1 MLKSIYIHN
10 YAIITDLSVDFGEGF
25 SVMTGETGAGK
36 SIILGALSLIL
47 GNRAESKALRTDT
60 DKCIIEAHFDISA
73 YKHLSTFFVENELDF
88 ANECIIRREITANAK
103 SRAFINDTPVS
114 LIVLKQL
121 SSQLIDIHSQHEN
134 LLIANEGYQ
143 REVLDTVAQNQ
154 TELSHYQH
162 AFATWTDARKQLQ
175 HMQQLAR
182 KSATELDYI
191 RFQYQQL
198 ADARLVTDEQ
208 EELERE
214 LETLTH
220 AEEIKTELHRAA
232 EILDGEQACLSMI
245 KELTNN
251 ILRIDKFLPQNIN
264 AAERLQ
270 TLYVELKDISND
282 LSHQS
287 EKVEYN
293 PERLLFVEERLSLL
307 YSLQKK
313 FAVDTV
319 DELIEKRDAFEKQLT
334 SIEHFDEEI
343 ERLKNELDRA
353 FNLMLIAADVLTTS
367 RRKALPAIE
376 QYMVAQLNS
385 LGMPNIRF
393 EIALND
399 LPECSE
405 WGKDE
410 VQFMFSANKNR
421 ELQAVQL
428 VASGGE
434 ISRLMLVI
442 KSLIANKKALP
453 TVIFD
458 EIDTGVSGEIAHRM
472 AQIMREM
479 GTAMQVITITHL
491 PQIASKGRLHYKVYK
506 TDEGAQT
513 ETRIVQLSAPER
525 IQEIAQMLS
534 GKNVT
539 DAALVNARDLLAEA

>member
-154 TELSHYQH
+154 TELSHYQQ

-293 PERLLFVEERLSLL
+293 PERLHLVEERLSLL

-399 LPECSE
+399 LAECSE

-506 TDEGAQT
+506 TDEGVQT

>member
-73 YKHLSTFFVENELDF
+73 YKHLSAFFVEQELDF
-88 ANECIIRREITANAK
+88 TNECIIRREITANAK

-154 TELSHYQH
+154 TELTHYQQ

-198 ADARLVTDEQ
+198 ADARLVPDEQ

-313 FAVDTV
+313 FAVETV

-343 ERLKNELDRA
+343 ERLKNELDTA
-353 FNLMLIAADVLTTS
+353 FNLLLMAADVLTTS

-376 QYMVAQLNS
+376 QYMVAQLSS

-399 LPECSE
+399 LAECSE

-421 ELQAVQL
+421 DLQAVQL

-513 ETRIVQLSAPER
+513 ETRIVQLSTPER

-539 DAALVNARDLLAEA
+539 DAALVNARDLLAEK